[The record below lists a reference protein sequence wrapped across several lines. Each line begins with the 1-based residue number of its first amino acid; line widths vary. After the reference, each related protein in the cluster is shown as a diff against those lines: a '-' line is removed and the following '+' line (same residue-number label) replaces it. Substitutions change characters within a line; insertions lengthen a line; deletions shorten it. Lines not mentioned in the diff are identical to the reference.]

1 MDLAVD
7 EHGLWAISGRTNNRY
22 RPYVTKID
30 VVTNNVIAS
39 GALSGVKRM
48 TSMGNAFMACGVFYA
63 VDNYNGKTTS
73 INYAFDTKTGR
84 RWNPALTFINQYNY
98 NSMIDYNP
106 REKVLYAWDNRRQVT
121 YFLTFEQP

>member
-7 EHGLWAISGRTNNRY
+7 EHGLWAISGRNSNGY

-30 VVTNNVIAS
+30 VVTNSVILS
-39 GALSGVKRM
+39 WSLSGVERM

-63 VDNYNGKTTS
+63 VDDYNPKTTT

-84 RWNPALTFINQYNY
+84 RWNPGLTFTNQYGY

-106 REKVLYAWDNRRQVT
+106 REKVLYAWDNKRQVT
-121 YFLTFEQP
+121 YSLTFEQP